1 MDYEEILLETTDKME
16 KCVEH
21 FTHEMRGVRS
31 GRASPGLVEGIKV
44 NYYGAQT
51 PLGQMAQI
59 SVPEPRQLA
68 IKPFD
73 ASQIQEVSKAIQASG
88 LGINPSVDGKIIRL
102 IMPPLSE
109 EQRKKLVGLVKEKA
123 EASKVSIRAVRR
135 DSNKHGDTSFK
146 DRVLTEDDLK
156 NLKDEIQEQTK
167 DHEQRVD
174 EILKKKIDELMTV

>member
-1 MDYEEILLETTDKME
+1 MDYDEILLETAEKMG

-21 FTHEMRGVRS
+21 FAHEMRGVRS
-31 GRASPGLVEGIKV
+31 GRASPGLVEGIRV
-44 NYYGAQT
+44 SYYGTQT

-59 SVPEPRQLA
+59 SVPEPRQLV

-73 ASQIQEVSKAIQASG
+73 ATQIQEVSKAIQASG

-109 EQRKKLVGLVKEKA
+109 EQRKKLVALVKEKA

-135 DSNKHGDTSFK
+135 DSNKHGDEGLK
-146 DRVLTEDDLK
+146 DRTLTEDDLK
-156 NLKDEIQEQTK
+156 KLKDEVQEQTK
-167 DHEQRVD
+167 DHEKKVD
-174 EILKKKIDELMTV
+174 EFLKKKIDELMTV